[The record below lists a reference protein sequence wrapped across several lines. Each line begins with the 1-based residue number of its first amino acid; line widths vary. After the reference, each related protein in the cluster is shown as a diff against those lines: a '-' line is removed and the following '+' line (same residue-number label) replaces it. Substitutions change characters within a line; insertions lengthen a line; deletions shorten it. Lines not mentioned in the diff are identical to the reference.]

1 MRKAASRV
9 TRRRGTGIPR
19 NAIDPESPKGTH
31 RTIAIIATGGTFLC
45 SHAIV
50 PKAPRYFKTLEDFI
64 AGSKL
69 QEYFEQL
76 GLYKRDDKYFL
87 PDGTEVVY
95 KSTDPSIDSTNA
107 TYKERHSG
115 ATLIRELQNVH
126 PEVDVLFIHGTDTAP
141 QTAQFFDLQ
150 FGREAGIGIAVVTSQ
165 DPADAPNTDAHG
177 QFGTA
182 FQALHEKVFPHV
194 FVPSNGGS
202 EIYSGIIAK
211 SSDASSRI
219 YTGNLIATCDRGVI
233 TPLAPPPPLDRN
245 RIPERVKIP
254 KVGAFAKA
262 IIKDFTPQA
271 DGEQEIQAENT
282 ADEISFNQTGPAERR
297 YNAIVLR
304 TAGSG
309 NFPDYADPIL
319 RAANNEIPL
328 FAVSEV
334 PGAET
339 LDSNGVAKYAA
350 SVVEKARELQ
360 LNNLIVLPATRRGP
374 DMRPSSILALAATY
388 AEPRTPEFLLFC
400 HLFAAF
406 AWTPEDANPN
416 AAHVRGSR
424 KDLIDARQCLDE
436 VYSDLSDRRC
446 SHTPDT
452 RDTRAAEALGNARMM
467 QIYPDSTITRKRA

>member
-1 MRKAASRV
+1 MKKQENTMRKAASRV

-165 DPADAPNTDAHG
+165 IPMLMDNLERLSKP
-177 QFGTA
+177 FM
-182 FQALHEKVFPHV
+182 KKCFPM
-194 FVPSNGGS
+194 F
-202 EIYSGIIAK
+202 
-211 SSDASSRI
+211 SSPPMAEARYIRASSPR
-219 YTGNLIATCDRGVI
+219 AP
-233 TPLAPPPPLDRN
+233 TPH
-245 RIPERVKIP
+245 
-254 KVGAFAKA
+254 
-262 IIKDFTPQA
+262 
-271 DGEQEIQAENT
+271 QEFIQA
-282 ADEISFNQTGPAERR
+282 I
-297 YNAIVLR
+297 
-304 TAGSG
+304 
-309 NFPDYADPIL
+309 
-319 RAANNEIPL
+319 
-328 FAVSEV
+328 
-334 PGAET
+334 
-339 LDSNGVAKYAA
+339 
-350 SVVEKARELQ
+350 
-360 LNNLIVLPATRRGP
+360 
-374 DMRPSSILALAATY
+374 
-388 AEPRTPEFLLFC
+388 
-400 HLFAAF
+400 
-406 AWTPEDANPN
+406 
-416 AAHVRGSR
+416 
-424 KDLIDARQCLDE
+424 
-436 VYSDLSDRRC
+436 
-446 SHTPDT
+446 
-452 RDTRAAEALGNARMM
+452 
-467 QIYPDSTITRKRA
+467 